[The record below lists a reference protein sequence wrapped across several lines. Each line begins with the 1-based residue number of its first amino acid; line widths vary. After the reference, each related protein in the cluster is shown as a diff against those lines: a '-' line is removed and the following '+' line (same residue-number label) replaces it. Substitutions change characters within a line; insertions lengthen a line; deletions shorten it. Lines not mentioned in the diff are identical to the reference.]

1 MLYKQSIYCALN
13 LLKSLALKY
22 NYFTYTRFSN
32 GNVIKFYSIDVVL
45 NVKMMQRNIKTEQ
58 VPHKHRFGYCEAL
71 HSSEGLPS

>member
-45 NVKMMQRNIKTEQ
+45 NVKMM
-58 VPHKHRFGYCEAL
+58 
-71 HSSEGLPS
+71 